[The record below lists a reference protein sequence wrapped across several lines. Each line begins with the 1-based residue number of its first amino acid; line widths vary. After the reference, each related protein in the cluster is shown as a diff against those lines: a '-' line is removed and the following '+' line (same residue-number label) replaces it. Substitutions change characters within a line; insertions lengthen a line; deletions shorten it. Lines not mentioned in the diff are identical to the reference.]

1 MGRELTAGR
10 LAALIHNGAPL
21 RRRGSRGDEVFVRLA
36 PPFAAW
42 VAVVRDSN
50 RGEDERIVVTVLD
63 DLDNQPPEAADAGPL
78 PEHKRRRRWAQRRR
92 RG

>member
-1 MGRELTAGR
+1 MGRDFTAGR
-10 LAALIHNGAPL
+10 LEALIRDGAPL
-21 RRRGSRGDEVFVRLA
+21 KRRGSRGDEVFVRLA
-36 PPFAAW
+36 PPFATW

-50 RGEDERIVVTVLD
+50 RGEDERVVVTVLD
-63 DLDNQPPEAADAGPL
+63 DSDTQPEAADVGPL